1 VDNEAH
7 DDFME
12 SWKNWVVDF
21 TLMDV
26 WQWLPFFVVLEIMG
40 SSNTMNGLCVLR
52 IGVQEKGDFFLR
64 IFNQTHKIGSWFGLS
79 GWMMYLPTCLSGFIW
94 GKFGEVFLSMRKGG
108 RKRAYIRCLF
118 CIAFVLRF

>member
-1 VDNEAH
+1 MPILLIRVDNEAH

-52 IGVQEKGDFFLR
+52 IGVQEKGDFFFYGFL
-64 IFNQTHKIGSWFGLS
+64 TKHTKLVLGL
-79 GWMMYLPTCLSGFIW
+79 GCLAG
-94 GKFGEVFLSMRKGG
+94 
-108 RKRAYIRCLF
+108 
-118 CIAFVLRF
+118 